1 MKKSISKLAYL
12 FGLFLIAGLVACEGP
27 AGPAG
32 PAGQDGVDGVD
43 GTDGTDGADG
53 NANVT
58 IISLSYEDIV
68 WTASSFLGRAANTF
82 SLTETAVNED
92 IIDHGTVL
100 AFCNLYSTWWALP
113 FTWIS
118 LDGTTVQTVI
128 FSYALNTITL
138 WSYQTGGVLDPN
150 GAIVEYR
157 FLLIT
162 DNTVTTKSTESEMSV
177 LEKLED
183 AGVNVDDYYSVMDY
197 FGLEY

>member
-1 MKKSISKLAYL
+1 MKKSISKLTYL
-12 FGLFLIAGLVACEGP
+12 IGLLLIAGLVACEGP
-27 AGPAG
+27 AGP
-32 PAGQDGVDGVD
+32 PGQDGMDGTDGVDGVD
-43 GTDGTDGADG
+43 GTNGADG

-58 IISLSYEDIV
+58 IVSLSYQDIV

-82 SLTETAVNED
+82 SLTETAVNQD

-100 AFCNLYSTWWALP
+100 AFCSLNSSWWALP

-128 FSYALNTITL
+128 HSYSLNTITL
-138 WSYQTGGVLDPN
+138 WSYMTGGVLDPN

-162 DNTVTTKSTESEMSV
+162 DNTVMTKSTESEMSV
-177 LEKLED
+177 IEKLEN
-183 AGVNVDDYYSVMDY
+183 AGVNVDDYYSVMEY